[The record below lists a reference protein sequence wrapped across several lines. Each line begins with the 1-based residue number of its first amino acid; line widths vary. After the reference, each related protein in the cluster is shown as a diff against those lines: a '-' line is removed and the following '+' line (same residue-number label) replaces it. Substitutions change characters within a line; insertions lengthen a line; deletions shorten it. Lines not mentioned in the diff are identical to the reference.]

1 MRSNNKQ
8 IANPINILKATL
20 KLKLD
25 PNVDQTIAS
34 GVVDQMITT
43 DKKTK
48 IICMIIS

>member
-8 IANPINILKATL
+8 IINPISILEATL

-34 GVVDQMITT
+34 GVVDQMATT